1 MRKTLAAGN
10 ESFIDMI
17 KDNRYYVDK
26 TGFIKPLMESGSHV
40 QLITRPRRFGKTLFM
55 DTLHR
60 FLEINPQNPGDAS
73 KQKALFA
80 NFNISKD
87 QKFCTQFMGQY
98 PVLFV
103 SLKDFKGLDF
113 NSARIEF
120 AHTLLQKTQSYSYLF
135 DSPKLS
141 SFDKEFLNNCC
152 SLEFLKN
159 PDNFDIA
166 KNYLTYMVQ
175 ILAKHYDR
183 QVVLLIDEYD
193 VPLQKSIKAGYYKE
207 MLAFMQSFLAL
218 LRSSSDLRVN
228 DRQALRKTILT
239 GCLRVS
245 KASIFSDVNNFDVNS
260 VSVQGGYLSA
270 AIGFTEQEVH
280 HLLDYYGLK
289 GQESI
294 VKDWYEGYQ
303 IGTSVIYCPWDV
315 IRFCEDI
322 QNLDI
327 DSKKI
332 QTNELLG

>member
-17 KDNRYYVDK
+17 RDNRYYVDK
-26 TGFIKPLMESGSHV
+26 TGFIKPLMESGSYV

-87 QKFCTQFMGQY
+87 QEFCTQFMGQY

-135 DSPKLS
+135 NSPKLS

-166 KNYLTYMVQ
+166 KKYLIYMVQ

-193 VPLQKSIKAGYYKE
+193 VPLQKSIKAGYY
-207 MLAFMQSFLAL
+207 
-218 LRSSSDLRVN
+218 N
-228 DRQALRKTILT
+228 
-239 GCLRVS
+239 
-245 KASIFSDVNNFDVNS
+245 VNS
-260 VSVQGGYLSA
+260 APRYTVLLQ
-270 AIGFTEQEVH
+270 TE
-280 HLLDYYGLK
+280 G
-289 GQESI
+289 
-294 VKDWYEGYQ
+294 
-303 IGTSVIYCPWDV
+303 
-315 IRFCEDI
+315 RDI
-322 QNLDI
+322 PTR
-327 DSKKI
+327 SKI
-332 QTNELLG
+332 ASCF